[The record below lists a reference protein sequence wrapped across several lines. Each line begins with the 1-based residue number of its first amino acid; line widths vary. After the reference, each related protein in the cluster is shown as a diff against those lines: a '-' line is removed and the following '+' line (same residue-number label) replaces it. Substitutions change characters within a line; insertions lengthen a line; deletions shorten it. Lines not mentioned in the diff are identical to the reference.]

1 MTQHTH
7 TQNEEWRPVV
17 GYEKRY
23 EVSNF
28 GRVRTI
34 ERLVLCRNGINRL
47 IRQQFMSP
55 FVSKDGHLRV
65 GLRSEDGTRRKHWV
79 HVLVLEAFVC
89 PRPHGLIALHKD
101 GNPRHNTPDNL
112 RWGTHSENA
121 FDAVLHGAHWE
132 SNKERCK
139 RGHLLE
145 EWNIE
150 RTELSKRNKRTCKSC
165 RYAHSRAQHH
175 PEIKN
180 NLKAWADARYL
191 KFLESNN
198 VSDPEFRPSA
208 I

>member
-1 MTQHTH
+1 MTHHTH

-34 ERLVLCRNGINRL
+34 ERLVL
-47 IRQQFMSP
+47 
-55 FVSKDGHLRV
+55 
-65 GLRSEDGTRRKHWV
+65 
-79 HVLVLEAFVC
+79 
-89 PRPHGLIALHKD
+89 
-101 GNPRHNTPDNL
+101 
-112 RWGTHSENA
+112 
-121 FDAVLHGAHWE
+121 
-132 SNKERCK
+132 
-139 RGHLLE
+139 
-145 EWNIE
+145 
-150 RTELSKRNKRTCKSC
+150 
-165 RYAHSRAQHH
+165 Y